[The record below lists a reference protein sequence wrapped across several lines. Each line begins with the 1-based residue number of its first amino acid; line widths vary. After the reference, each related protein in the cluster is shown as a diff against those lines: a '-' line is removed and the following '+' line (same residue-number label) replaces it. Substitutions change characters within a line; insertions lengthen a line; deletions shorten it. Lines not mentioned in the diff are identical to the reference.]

1 MKQLPTRIHQSIDEL
16 SFVIAPPPH
25 IKSDVCVLKDD
36 VQFLTGKIF
45 VDRYSPAH
53 ISLFRY
59 DDKNNFSDI
68 IYEVNAKAATFDP
81 FNIFLKGLKYYWLNS
96 NRSICLDI
104 LNKPD
109 VRNIFERTIK
119 QSKMYTPFISI
130 AKGLDHESFLKA
142 WIHLQDF
149 HYTQDFLC
157 DRISVLARKGD
168 KWIHYQDIMFG
179 AGVDY
184 HNATINN

>member
-1 MKQLPTRIHQSIDEL
+1 MKQTPAKIQQSIEEL

-25 IKSDVCVLKDD
+25 IKSDVSVLKDD

-45 VDRYSPAH
+45 DDRYAPAH

-59 DDKNNFSDI
+59 DDRKNFSDI
-68 IYEVNAKAATFDP
+68 VHEVKTKAETFDP

-96 NRSICLDI
+96 SRSICLDI

-109 VRNIFERTIK
+109 VRDVFEKLVK
-119 QSKMYTPFISI
+119 QDTKYLPFISI

-142 WIHLQDF
+142 WLHLQDF
-149 HYTQDFLC
+149 QYTQDFLC
-157 DRISVLARKGD
+157 DRITVLARKENT
-168 KWIHYQDIMFG
+168 WLPYREIIFG
-179 AGVDY
+179 
-184 HNATINN
+184 TK